1 MRLALALGKFPGE
14 IDQMPYVD
22 YVELMEF
29 YEIEPWG
36 LGVHDA
42 FQANAVQVLANVN
55 RDPAQ
60 RKEPYRLKDFML
72 FAPKEPERPE
82 VLVDGKTGAQWK
94 LIFQAEAAQAAG
106 LNQTG

>member
-1 MRLALALGKFPGE
+1 
-14 IDQMPYVD
+14 MPYVD

-36 LGVHDA
+36 LAVHDA
-42 FQANAVQVLANVN
+42 FQANGVQVLANVN

-72 FAPKEPERPE
+72 FAPKEAERAE
-82 VLVDGKTGAQWK
+82 ALVDGKTAAQWR
-94 LIFQAEAAQAAG
+94 LIFQAEASQAAG
-106 LNQTG
+106 QKK

>member
-1 MRLALALGKFPGE
+1 
-14 IDQMPYVD
+14 MPYAD

-36 LGVHDA
+36 LAVHDA
-42 FQANAVQVLANVN
+42 FQANGVQVLANVN

-72 FAPKEPERPE
+72 FAPKEAERVEP
-82 VLVDGKTGAQWK
+82 LVDGKTAAQWR
-94 LIFQAEAAQAAG
+94 LIFQAEASQAAG
-106 LNQTG
+106 QIQTG

>member
-72 FAPKEPERPE
+72 FAQREAARPE
-82 VLVDGKTGAQWK
+82 TLVDGKNAQQWQ
-94 LIFQAEAAQAAG
+94 LIFQAEAAQAARQ
-106 LNQTG
+106 NQTG